1 MAIEYSG
8 FWPKLVKNRLMQI
21 VCLVGLAAPPTL
33 MFWDTPIVSKSQ
45 FGGFLSSYDAVEF
58 DTARRKG
65 RTSPLCGCYADL
77 PRENWSGISLVR
89 RQLTAKF
96 EHAQGER
103 YAVIVSSTFP
113 GPIDSQSSINLDI
126 FITYKSGW
134 NDGRLPSQWIEA
146 NNVQIITQEP
156 LQLRPDETS
165 PLASILPAPYTS
177 TTVTP
182 AERDSDELRVVSQ
195 RQPEPDL
202 SPGYDFYFDFPAVD
216 LLGQIVE
223 IRPIGEITDLEI
235 GVSPQH
241 KEQFDFESF
250 EIDRSQVESIFVR
263 VPFAARVSFLGVTDS
278 YEYARRSAPSMEF
291 PENVESWIVSMPGRL
306 SVSTA
311 SPVQEDEYEILSNKL
326 DGERLVMR
334 EQSWTSPELM
344 NASMNYRVPLAAPR
358 RGYQIYG
365 TMEELKIKGARGGL
379 TIGAQDWPIS
389 APSELRF
396 IGIEPVVDDDDA
408 VSTPL
413 TVDRGS
419 EGQLSFR
426 AWSKIELNDVT
437 VAASDLTLGRIIGI
451 LGIVIGIVLGV
462 YQIIDLC
469 KKSRKTE

>member
-1 MAIEYSG
+1 
-8 FWPKLVKNRLMQI
+8 
-21 VCLVGLAAPPTL
+21 
-33 MFWDTPIVSKSQ
+33 
-45 FGGFLSSYDAVEF
+45 
-58 DTARRKG
+58 
-65 RTSPLCGCYADL
+65 
-77 PRENWSGISLVR
+77 
-89 RQLTAKF
+89 
-96 EHAQGER
+96 
-103 YAVIVSSTFP
+103 
-113 GPIDSQSSINLDI
+113 
-126 FITYKSGW
+126 
-134 NDGRLPSQWIEA
+134 
-146 NNVQIITQEP
+146 
-156 LQLRPDETS
+156 
-165 PLASILPAPYTS
+165 
-177 TTVTP
+177 
-182 AERDSDELRVVSQ
+182 
-195 RQPEPDL
+195 
-202 SPGYDFYFDFPAVD
+202 
-216 LLGQIVE
+216 
-223 IRPIGEITDLEI
+223 
-235 GVSPQH
+235 
-241 KEQFDFESF
+241 
-250 EIDRSQVESIFVR
+250 
-263 VPFAARVSFLGVTDS
+263 
-278 YEYARRSAPSMEF
+278 MEF